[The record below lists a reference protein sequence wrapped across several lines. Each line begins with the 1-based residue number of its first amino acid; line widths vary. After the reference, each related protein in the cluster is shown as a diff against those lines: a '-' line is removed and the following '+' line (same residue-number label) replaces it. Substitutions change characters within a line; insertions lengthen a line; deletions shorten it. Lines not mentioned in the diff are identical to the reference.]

1 MKKIEKIF
9 VLYKPAKSAMQSGI
23 SNTKKWCLKSKEVS
37 QTYINS
43 KFCWT
48 GSSNSQKQIKLFFNT
63 KDAAIKFANQNNYI
77 FEVVEPKK
85 RKFLKKSY
93 AANFIRKN

>member
-1 MKKIEKIF
+1 MKKIENKFI
-9 VLYKPAKSAMQSGI
+9 LYKPAKSAMQSGI
-23 SNTKKWCLKSKEVS
+23 SNTKKWCLKNINVS

-48 GSSNSQKQIKLFFNT
+48 GTSNSQKQIKLFFDSKN
-63 KDAAIKFANQNNYI
+63 AAIKFANQNNYI

-85 RKFLKKSY
+85 RKILKKSY